1 MLSAISRSRFIVA
14 GAIVLF
20 WAVMAGWLIR
30 VEAFPQ
36 WFGRPAAGYRALLD
50 DAPAAMDSWMRILFR
65 DRTIGYSRFR
75 LDTQEHDPSA
85 RYLLHHEVVL
95 RLAIL
100 GATQQVSGTAEAAL
114 DVWRQLQRFT
124 LALRGGPYGLRA
136 EGHRIGKTSFEV
148 RLDSSAGPSQLN
160 LEIPDDVILYSPMQE
175 FQLKRLQPGE
185 HLRLRTL
192 DPFSFK
198 PSEILVEAGL
208 WEPVAVSGRTT
219 NALALQV
226 TSGRV
231 ALRAWMDAEGR
242 VLREESPLGWVLE
255 ACTPEQALAWNASP
269 GATSQDEQLKEWGGL
284 FERLKTG
291 MLSRED

>member
-1 MLSAISRSRFIVA
+1 MFGAISRSRLVVTV
-14 GAIVLF
+14 AIVLF
-20 WAVMAGWLIR
+20 WAAMAGWLIR

-50 DAPAAMDSWMRILFR
+50 DAPAAMDSWMQILFR

-85 RYLLHHEVVL
+85 RYLLNHQVVL

-100 GATQQVSGTAEAAL
+100 GAQHQVNGTAEAAL
-114 DVWRQLQRFT
+114 DAWRQLQRFT
-124 LALRGGPYGLRA
+124 LALRGGPYVFRA
-136 EGHRIGKTSFEV
+136 DGRRTGKTSFEV
-148 RLDSSAGPSQLN
+148 RLDGSAGPSRLT

-175 FQLKRLQPGE
+175 VQLKRLRPGE
-185 HLRLRTL
+185 QLRLRTL

-198 PSEILVEAGL
+198 PSEILVEAVS

-219 NALALQV
+219 NALALRV

-231 ALRAWMDAEGR
+231 SLRAWMDAEGR
-242 VLREESPLGWVLE
+242 VLREESPMGWVLE
-255 ACTPEQALAWNASP
+255 ACTPEQALAWVASP
-269 GATSQDEQLKEWGGL
+269 DAGSQEEQLQEWGGL